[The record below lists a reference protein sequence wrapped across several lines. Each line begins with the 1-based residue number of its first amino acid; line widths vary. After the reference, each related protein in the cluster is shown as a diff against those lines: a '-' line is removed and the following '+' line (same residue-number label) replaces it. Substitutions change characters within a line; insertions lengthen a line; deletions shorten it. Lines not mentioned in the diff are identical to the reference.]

1 MSLKNAHFV
10 DADFRKVATLTVPS
24 ERLLTD
30 NLGRIVEDPKLLA
43 GFQCLVEA
51 LLEAA
56 KQRLR
61 FGEICVISGAYVVDV
76 FSIGDLTEDG
86 EEIRSIFGRLNGEVD
101 RLEHNSRLAE
111 PLSAA
116 GCGVSTASLA
126 VLRAAAD
133 MRATDHTATLVFPG
147 HDSISLEAPSPNA
160 TSALPAKEKKIR
172 KVDGEITGLGRGD
185 ERGCRIEIGEG
196 ASFLVPG
203 LSVERAFELFLDR
216 TQVTGAAKWEEA
228 QYVLHD
234 PAYTRS
240 LGF

>member
-1 MSLKNAHFV
+1 MKRKNAQF
-10 DADFRKVATLTVPS
+10 ADSDYRQVATFTVQS

-30 NLGRIVEDPKLLA
+30 DFGRIVEDPKLL
-43 GFQCLVEA
+43 GCFQCLVEA
-51 LLEAA
+51 LLEEA
-56 KQRLR
+56 KPKLR

-76 FSIGDLTEDG
+76 FSIGSLTEDVDA
-86 EEIRSIFGRLNGEVD
+86 IRSIFGRLNDDVA

-133 MRATDHTATLVFPG
+133 MQAANHSATLVFPN
-147 HDSISLEAPSPNA
+147 HECIKLEAPSPNA
-160 TSALPAKEKKIR
+160 TSALPAKDKKIR

-196 ASFLVPG
+196 TTFLVPG
-203 LSVERAFELFLDR
+203 LSVQKAFELFLDR
-216 TQVTGAAKWEEA
+216 TQVTGSAKWEDT

-234 PAYTRS
+234 PAYTQT